1 MAPRRLSL
9 DQHCRTYQ
17 RKGIAGPGDA
27 KFCSAHKDRGQLKQ
41 LAFVFFAYD
50 IFASGLTPVGSR
62 VESRAFCTLIIY
74 VFQYYI

>member
-1 MAPRRLSL
+1 MTGERFAKHS
-9 DQHCRTYQ
+9 
-17 RKGIAGPGDA
+17 KGIALDS
-27 KFCSAHKDRGQLKQ
+27 FAHKDRGQLKQ